1 MRMCGGDHTLFAK
14 FVILKSKCGV

>member
-1 MRMCGGDHTLFAK
+1 MYGGDHTLFAK

>member
-1 MRMCGGDHTLFAK
+1 MCGGDHTLFAK